1 MFILFTIY
9 KILSDHAPPLFFFF
23 VMTVTCC
30 SDKSLSFFFEEHLQL
45 CTPSS
50 VPLSF

>member
-1 MFILFTIY
+1 MFLLFTIY
-9 KILSDHAPPLFFFF
+9 KILSDHPPPLFFL
-23 VMTVTCC
+23 MPVTCC
-30 SDKSLSFFFEEHLQL
+30 SDKILSFFFGEHLQL